1 MILGRREWP
10 WIQSPHFEVIN
21 QGMNQGANIIT
32 KEQSSKLSVTNSS
45 RLWMVSWISPETR
58 SCTRSSVLRP
68 QCQVNTQL
76 RELRREFSSFQKK
89 KCPEPQ
95 IHMTSASLSH
105 TNLSSNIVQPCLVD
119 TCRSSTQ
126 STAQPKFFCWNGSF
140 KSSKPSKN
148 SGIVTDPLLS
158 VSIHCHMS

>member
-105 TNLSSNIVQPCLVD
+105 TNLSSMPSRHLSILDPIHSSAKILLLERLIQEFKTLEELRNRHRSTLVGV
-119 TCRSSTQ
+119 
-126 STAQPKFFCWNGSF
+126 N
-140 KSSKPSKN
+140 
-148 SGIVTDPLLS
+148 PLPHVLRE
-158 VSIHCHMS
+158 